1 MTILL
6 DTSVLVAYL
15 NRRDHYHAAASRLL
29 PDLLDEEVILPEPV
43 LQELFYV
50 LNSRTGYHQAV
61 EAIAT
66 LTDLFPI
73 QSLEL
78 DDFRLMTE
86 IMRKYA
92 DASFDYADVALMA
105 LADRFL
111 AAYVATFDRRDFQIF
126 RNRWGRPLPLLP

>member
-15 NRRDHYHAAASRLL
+15 NRRDQYHSSASRLL
-29 PDLLDEEVILPEPV
+29 PDLLDEDVILVEPV

-50 LNSRTGYHQAV
+50 LNNRAGYEQAI
-61 EAIAT
+61 EAVAT
-66 LTDLFPI
+66 MVDLFKVR
-73 QSLEL
+73 SLEL
-78 DDFRLMTE
+78 EDFHQMTV

-105 LADRFL
+105 LSDRYF
-111 AAYVATFDRRDFQIF
+111 ATHIATFDRRDFQIF
-126 RNRWGRPLPLLP
+126 RNRWGLPLPLLP